1 MMNAMLQG
9 LDGPT
14 EGTDLEAG
22 TLKTEGESEAKCNSF
37 QAHECQLPLF
47 VCVRKRTWLFLS
59 WTSRWIVAY
68 VLIGIRV

>member
-1 MMNAMLQG
+1 MLQG

-14 EGTDLEAG
+14 EGSDLEAG
-22 TLKTEGESEAKCNSF
+22 TLKTEGESEAECNSF
-37 QAHECQLPLF
+37 QAHECPLPLF
-47 VCVRKRTWLFLS
+47 VGVRKRTWLVLS